1 MLRERQFRKG
11 EVVFRRGDPGD
22 AMYVSLRG
30 PIGIWLRADP
40 ASGGEDRRMVS
51 YAPGVVFG
59 EMGLLQNQSRSADA
73 IAEDETVVLELS
85 RENYERL
92 LVEHPVL
99 HGKLLLSL
107 GLLLASRVRALTDEL
122 QVEQTVR

>member
-1 MLRERQFRKG
+1 
-11 EVVFRRGDPGD
+11 
-22 AMYVSLRG
+22 
-30 PIGIWLRADP
+30 
-40 ASGGEDRRMVS
+40 
-51 YAPGVVFG
+51 
-59 EMGLLQNQSRSADA
+59 
-73 IAEDETVVLELS
+73 VVLRLS

-92 LVEHPVL
+92 VVEHPVL

>member
-1 MLRERQFRKG
+1 
-11 EVVFRRGDPGD
+11 
-22 AMYVSLRG
+22 
-30 PIGIWLRADP
+30 
-40 ASGGEDRRMVS
+40 MVS

-73 IAEDETVVLELS
+73 IAEDETVVLKLS

-92 LVEHPVL
+92 VVEHPVL

-107 GLLLASRVRALTDEL
+107 GLLLSSRVRALTDEL